1 MKNGTNGSLSSL
13 LRKVWFP
20 ILAFTLLASP
30 IAGMW
35 KLLRPDRPAGIRV
48 SRLLKSYSLVYS
60 RFAAD

>member
-20 ILAFTLLASP
+20 ILAFTLLAIP

-35 KLLRPDRPAGIRV
+35 ELLRPDRPAGIRG
-48 SRLLKSYSLVYS
+48 LQ
-60 RFAAD
+60 

>member
-20 ILAFTLLASP
+20 ILAFTLLAIP

-48 SRLLKSYSLVYS
+48 SRLLVVFIAL
-60 RFAAD
+60 FALAAD